1 METDAMKFLTQLN
14 SGCLEICKNMLK
26 SAQTVGLNT
35 DDFIIACLDKD
46 SYEGL
51 KEYPGAFL
59 YGDYENN
66 NLTGYQDWSF
76 DPNSN
81 FRKIVKSKWKL
92 ISEIHSKHKFL
103 CWVDTDIV
111 FVQNPMIFIKDN
123 IKTLFQCDIPGSLI
137 CSGFMVFN
145 DTPTSEAIVRVCG
158 SNTEEDDQI
167 LINNLVQSTPQYA
180 KECALLSQKIF
191 PNGYVYHTLGEKLN
205 AVIVHNNHMVGI
217 DTKINKFKEENLWF
231 I

>member
-1 METDAMKFLTQLN
+1 MKFLTQLN
-14 SGCLEICKNMLK
+14 SGCLEICKNMLE
-26 SAQTVGLNT
+26 SAKIVGLNT

-51 KEYPGAFL
+51 KTYPGAFL

-92 ISEIHSKHKFL
+92 IFQIHEQYKSL

-111 FVQNPMIFIKDN
+111 FIQNPMKFIENSD
-123 IKTLFQCDIPGSLI
+123 KTLFQCDIPGSVI

-145 DTPTSEAIVRVCG
+145 NTPASEAIVRICG
-158 SNTEEDDQI
+158 SNTDEDDQI
-167 LINNLVQSTPQYA
+167 LINNIIQSTPEYA
-180 KECALLSQKIF
+180 KECALLNQKVF
-191 PNGYVYHTLGEKLN
+191 PNGYVYYTLGEKLN

-217 DTKINKFKEENLWF
+217 DTKINKFKQENLWF